1 MPACTFKRLSLIFGL
16 FSLSFL
22 TACSDGP
29 ANTAED
35 FLGLVAAGE
44 LTEASELAT
53 DNTMQLLRMA
63 QNFGALE
70 VDPDFDFEL
79 IEEEVDGNRAT
90 VTYRG
95 KKDGKVETIHLVK
108 LDDEW
113 KVHEQ
118 KH

>member
-1 MPACTFKRLSLIFGL
+1 MPAGHLKYLPRILA
-16 FSLSFL
+16 LSFL
-22 TACSDGP
+22 LFLAGCGSGP
-29 ANTAED
+29 ADTAED

-44 LTEASELAT
+44 LNKAGELAT

-63 QNFGALE
+63 QSFGALE

-79 IEEEVDGNRAT
+79 IDEEVDGNHAT
-90 VTYRG
+90 ITYRG

>member
-1 MPACTFKRLSLIFGL
+1 MSAGHLRLLPRIL
-16 FSLSFL
+16 ALSILLLL
-22 TACSDGP
+22 TGCGAGP
-29 ANTAED
+29 ADTAED

-79 IEEEVDGNRAT
+79 IEEEVDGNHAT
-90 VTYRG
+90 ITYRG
-95 KKDGKVETIHLVK
+95 KKDGKVESIHLVK